1 MADTI
6 LRALSMAAMLFRI
19 CTQSPETIQACMT
32 DQHIWLWP
40 EIQRGIELYTG
51 REQVYSDEQE
61 VLENPGGGR

>member
-6 LRALSMAAMLFRI
+6 LRALSMAAMLLRI

-40 EIQRGIELYTG
+40 EIQRGIELYTEREVPYQEEAG
-51 REQVYSDEQE
+51 R
-61 VLENPGGGR
+61 LGG

>member
-19 CTQSPETIQACMT
+19 CTQSPETVQACMT

-40 EIQRGIELYTG
+40 EIQRGIDLYTEREVPYQEESDKLG
-51 REQVYSDEQE
+51 R
-61 VLENPGGGR
+61 